1 MDALRISLVQLSTR
15 WHDPAGNRALY
26 GAAIAPL
33 AGASDLIVL
42 PETFTSG
49 FSNEAAAAAETM
61 TGETVS
67 WMRERAAV
75 TGAALA
81 GSLPIR
87 DQGAVY
93 NRLIFVTPDG
103 TLRWY
108 DKRHLFRMAGEQQ
121 RYAPGRARP
130 VFEHRGWRILP
141 QVCYDLRFPVF
152 MRNRGDY
159 DLILLVAN
167 WPALR
172 HEHWRTLLRARAI
185 ENLACVVAV
194 NRVGRDGNGLE
205 YAGGSAVIDAEGRS
219 IVELGPEAQVVT
231 VRLDPGPLRAWRE
244 RFPADRDAD
253 RFELV
258 AEPPG

>member
-1 MDALRISLVQLSTR
+1 MEPLRISLIQLATL
-15 WHDPAGNRALY
+15 WHDSVGNRALY

-33 AGASDLIVL
+33 SGNSDLIVL

-49 FSNEAAAAAETM
+49 FSNEAADAAETM
-61 TGETVS
+61 AGETVV
-67 WMRERAAV
+67 WMRELART

-87 DQGAVY
+87 EADGVY
-93 NRLIFVTPDG
+93 NRLIFAAPDG
-103 TLRWY
+103 SLAWY
-108 DKRHLFRMAGEQQ
+108 DKRHLFRMAGEHQ
-121 RYAPGRARP
+121 RYAAGRERRI
-130 VFEHRGWRILP
+130 VNYRGWRILL

-159 DLILLVAN
+159 DLILVVAN
-167 WPALR
+167 WPAAR
-172 HEHWRTLLRARAI
+172 HEHWRVLLRARAI

-194 NRVGRDGNGLE
+194 NRVGRDGRGLD

-219 IVELGPEAQVVT
+219 LVELGPEAQVVT
-231 VRLDPGPLRAWRE
+231 VRLEPGPLLAWRA

-253 RFELV
+253 PFALRLD
-258 AEPPG
+258 A